1 MRPSNGHSNGRN
13 HSPNRAHVMASSH
26 APVAEP
32 ARAGKAAP
40 APAPAPPPVPA
51 ESSAPAASATPPTGV
66 LDTAPTATPVLL
78 SPAEAEQVART
89 QRDERR
95 RTQAVETVH
104 IPSLPPLP
112 KQPARLT
119 PVVLVLV
126 ETVLDV
132 LAIAGAFTTAYAI
145 KSTQEGQQLAPS
157 NSPVYLTMLGITVA
171 SIIVSFYLS
180 KLYNLKRG
188 ASRVD
193 EFYKIAMA
201 VSIGTLGALAVS
213 SLILGEVFNY
223 SRQVLLTG
231 WVLTILF
238 VTATRLVY
246 GVALGTLR
254 RRGFDKARV
263 LIVGTGPT
271 AQVIEERL
279 RFHSTLGYSVV
290 GMVDPGGTDAK
301 RQSNRLRAPI
311 LGDLKSLPVLVRKHK
326 VDEVILAITGASD
339 KQLRDI
345 LGLLEDETVSVKIY
359 PDAFQL
365 MTQNEVS
372 VGELSGLPLLSVK
385 DVALRGWN
393 RRMKRAFDIVF
404 SLIVL
409 VFTSPFMLLLALAI
423 KLSSPGPVFF
433 IQERVGLDGKPFQLV
448 KFRTMK
454 VSAGE
459 EDTPKLK
466 EGMPGWTVRNDP
478 RRTSIGTFLRR
489 FSLDELPQ
497 FFNVL
502 VGEMSVVG
510 PRPEQPAYVQE
521 FAQRIPRYLRRHREK
536 AGLTGWAQVNGLR
549 GQTSLQDRIEWD
561 NFYIENWSPWLD
573 LKILLLTPAAI
584 LNSDEA

>member
-1 MRPSNGHSNGRN
+1 
-13 HSPNRAHVMASSH
+13 MAASH
-26 APVAEP
+26 APVSEP
-32 ARAGKAAP
+32 ARAAKGERRAASSSS
-40 APAPAPPPVPA
+40 AA
-51 ESSAPAASATPPTGV
+51 SAPATDV
-66 LDTAPTATPVLL
+66 LDAAPVTSPVPVPL

-89 QRDERR
+89 NQDERLR
-95 RTQAVETVH
+95 RTAGTEDPAQ
-104 IPSLPPLP
+104 IPSLPPLHR
-112 KQPARLT
+112 QPAKLT
-119 PVVLVLV
+119 PMLLVLA
-126 ETVLDV
+126 EMLLDIV
-132 LAIAGAFTTAYAI
+132 AVVGAFMAAYTI
-145 KSTQEGQQLAPS
+145 KSTQEGQQLLPS
-157 NSPVYLTMLGITVA
+157 NSPVYLTMLGVTVGG
-171 SIIVSFYLS
+171 IIVSFYLS

-201 VSIGTLGALAVS
+201 ASMGTLGAYAVS
-213 SLILGEVFNY
+213 SIILGEEFNY

-231 WVLTILF
+231 WVLAIIF
-238 VTATRLVY
+238 VTAMRLAYSAV
-246 GVALGTLR
+246 LGTLR

-271 AQVIEERL
+271 AQAIEERL
-279 RFHSTLGYSVV
+279 RYHRTLGYSVV
-290 GMVDPGGTDAK
+290 GMVDVDPTETARNGHK
-301 RQSNRLRAPI
+301 LRAPI
-311 LGDLKSLPVLVRKHK
+311 LGNLPKLPVLVRKHN
-326 VDEVILAITGASD
+326 VDEVILALTGASD

-345 LGLLEDETVSVKIY
+345 LGLLEDETVSIKIY

-409 VFTSPFMLLLALAI
+409 VLTSPFMLVIALAI
-423 KLSSPGPVFF
+423 KLTSHGPVFF
-433 IQERVGLDGKPFQLV
+433 IQERVGLDGKPFPLV

-454 VSAGE
+454 VNPDDEAV
-459 EDTPKLK
+459 PKLK

-497 FFNVL
+497 FYNVL

-536 AGLTGWAQVNGLR
+536 AGLTGWAQINHLR
-549 GQTSLQDRIEWD
+549 GDSDIMLRTQADLYYVEH
-561 NFYIENWSPWLD
+561 WSVLFD
-573 LKILLLTPAAI
+573 LKIIVRTIWTMIHGKNAY
-584 LNSDEA
+584 

>member
-1 MRPSNGHSNGRN
+1 MRPSNGHSHGRN
-13 HSPNRAHVMASSH
+13 HGPNRAQMMAASH

-32 ARAGKAAP
+32 ARAGKGVRAGGP
-40 APAPAPPPVPA
+40 APSTEVIEEAA
-51 ESSAPAASATPPTGV
+51 AASAV
-66 LDTAPTATPVLL
+66 PVPL
-78 SPAEAEQVART
+78 SPAEAEQVARG
-89 QRDERR
+89 QRDARQG
-95 RTQAVETVH
+95 RTGAGEPVQ

-112 KQPARLT
+112 KQPAKLT
-119 PVVLVLV
+119 PVVLVLT
-126 ETVLDV
+126 ETLLDV
-132 LAIAGAFTTAYAI
+132 AAVAGAFTTAYAI
-145 KSTQEGQQLAPS
+145 KSSQPDQQLPPS
-157 NSPVYLTMLGITVA
+157 DSPIYLTMLGVTVA

-193 EFYKIAMA
+193 EFYKIALA
-201 VSIGTLGALAVS
+201 VSMGTLGSLAVS
-213 SLILGEVFNY
+213 SLILGEEFNY

-231 WVLTILF
+231 WVLTVLF
-238 VTATRLVY
+238 VTAMRLVY
-246 GVALGTLR
+246 SAGIGTLR
-254 RRGFDKARV
+254 RRGFDRARV

-271 AQVIEERL
+271 AQMVEERL
-279 RFHSTLGYSVV
+279 RHHGTLGYTVV
-290 GMVDPGGTDAK
+290 GMVDVNPAETA
-301 RQSNRLRAPI
+301 RNEHRLRAPI
-311 LGDLKSLPVLVRKHK
+311 LGNLQKLPVLVRKHN
-326 VDEVILAITGASD
+326 VDEVIMALSGASD

-393 RRMKRAFDIVF
+393 RRVKRAFDIVF

-409 VFTSPFMLLLALAI
+409 VLTAPLMLVIALAI

-454 VSAGE
+454 VDVDEGE
-459 EDTPKLK
+459 TPKLK

-478 RRTSIGTFLRR
+478 RRTRIGTFLRR

-497 FFNVL
+497 FYNVL

-510 PRPEQPAYVQE
+510 PRPEQPAYVQA
-521 FAQRIPRYLRRHREK
+521 FAQSIPKYLRRHREK

-549 GQTSLQDRIEWD
+549 GDSDIGTRTAADL
-561 NFYIENWSPWLD
+561 YYVENWSVLFD
-573 LKILLLTPAAI
+573 LKIIVRTIWTMIRGKNAY
-584 LNSDEA
+584 